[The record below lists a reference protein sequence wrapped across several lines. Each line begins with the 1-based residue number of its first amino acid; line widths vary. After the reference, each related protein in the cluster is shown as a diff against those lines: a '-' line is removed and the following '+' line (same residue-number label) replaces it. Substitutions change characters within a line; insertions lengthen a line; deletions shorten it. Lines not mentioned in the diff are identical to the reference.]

1 MCIAGICTIDTLNV
15 SSSLHLPP
23 PSGTEIPFVL
33 SPPFSYGAELGTKV
47 ALSCGVRGEG
57 ITGVS
62 WEAKSG
68 RTFPTIVPGKPLILD
83 NIDVEAG
90 DEYRCVVHT
99 QEGGRVVS
107 QYARVAIYGEAMCSW
122 GTCLWPVSQCP
133 QGTLYRCTVSRA
145 SCIKLLS
152 VCVCIDQRC
161 LVGGM
166 HALSITTCRICA
178 MVNV

>member
-1 MCIAGICTIDTLNV
+1 MCIAGSYTIDTLNV
-15 SSSLHLPP
+15 PSSLYLPP

-107 QYARVAIYGEAMCSW
+107 QYARVAIYGEAVCVPGARVCGPSP
-122 GTCLWPVSQCP
+122 GVHRA
-133 QGTLYRCTVSRA
+133 RCTGVQLAEQAA
-145 SCIKLLS
+145 SNYC
-152 VCVCIDQRC
+152 VCV
-161 LVGGM
+161 
-166 HALSITTCRICA
+166 H
-178 MVNV
+178 